1 MRVYLFGQAAQGCLR
16 VCVTEGADENISQV
30 AAQFVF
36 LFNQMHG
43 EALFSQQVRGSHTS
57 RAAADDQRGAL
68 DRHFNGVLGF
78 KQSRARRRRPNQIP
92 GFGGRR
98 HLIVRVN
105 PRTLIADVCHLEQI
119 RVQSSHADAVLEKGL
134 VRERR
139 ATRHHHA
146 VQAMLQHLLGDVLDA
161 VLRAGV
167 QVRLGVRHIRQRR
180 GVFRDRR
187 HIHKTADV
195 RSARADEDADA
206 RRLSAD
212 IPFRRIFALNGQSES
227 RGT

>member
-1 MRVYLFGQAAQGCLR
+1 MENVRAGSIRLLNCAGKVTHHARRGNDLALQMQINKWMRVYLFGQAAQGCLR

-78 KQSRARRRRPNQIP
+78 EQCRARRRRPNQIP

-98 HLIVRVN
+98 FLI
-105 PRTLIADVCHLEQI
+105 I
-119 RVQSSHADAVLEKGL
+119 
-134 VRERR
+134 
-139 ATRHHHA
+139 
-146 VQAMLQHLLGDVLDA
+146 
-161 VLRAGV
+161 
-167 QVRLGVRHIRQRR
+167 
-180 GVFRDRR
+180 
-187 HIHKTADV
+187 
-195 RSARADEDADA
+195 
-206 RRLSAD
+206 
-212 IPFRRIFALNGQSES
+212 
-227 RGT
+227 